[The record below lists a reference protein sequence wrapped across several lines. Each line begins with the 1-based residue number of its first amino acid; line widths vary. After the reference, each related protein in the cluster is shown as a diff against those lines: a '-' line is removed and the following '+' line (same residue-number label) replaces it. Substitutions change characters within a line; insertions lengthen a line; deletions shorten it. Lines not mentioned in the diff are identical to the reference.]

1 MYVSLPRLLPICL
14 IALTPVSLLVAGC
27 SAGTTTTTAATTTT
41 TAVATPTVIANLQP
55 FADTAGSIETYT
67 TAGSITESG
76 PFFTALG
83 TNTRTCNSCHQPAQ
97 GMSITPTA
105 LTTLFD
111 STSGTDPVFNSIDG
125 ANCPTVATGNAA
137 GHSLL
142 LNSGLIRIAITLPT
156 TAQFTIATLNDP
168 YGCATTL
175 SSTGQQIVSVY
186 RRPLPTSGLNYLSN
200 VMWDTRETAAPL
212 NLASTFDANLIT
224 DLTSQMTDAIS
235 THEQGTLTPTT
246 ADITAALTF
255 EQGLFSA
262 QATDNLAG
270 SLSANGATGGP
281 TNFAAVNFYPGI
293 NDSLGND
300 PLGTAFNP
308 NSMSLFTA
316 WNNSTNT
323 QQASIARG
331 QALFNTAPMTI
342 TNVLGLPTPAGGI
355 QHASCS
361 FCHDT
366 PNVGNR
372 SFPLPMDT
380 GIAHQLSTETDANII
395 AALGTLTAP
404 SLPVYQINGCKVNGV
419 AVTYTTS
426 DPGKALTT
434 GLCAD
439 VSLQKIPILRGLAA
453 RAPYFHNGSATS
465 LAQVVNFYNARFKM
479 GLTATQKTD
488 LVNFLNAL

>member
-1 MYVSLPRLLPICL
+1 
-14 IALTPVSLLVAGC
+14 
-27 SAGTTTTTAATTTT
+27 
-41 TAVATPTVIANLQP
+41 
-55 FADTAGSIETYT
+55 
-67 TAGSITESG
+67 
-76 PFFTALG
+76 
-83 TNTRTCNSCHQPAQ
+83 
-97 GMSITPTA
+97 
-105 LTTLFD
+105 
-111 STSGTDPVFNSIDG
+111 
-125 ANCPTVATGNAA
+125 
-137 GHSLL
+137 
-142 LNSGLIRIAITLPT
+142 
-156 TAQFTIATLNDP
+156 
-168 YGCATTL
+168 
-175 SSTGQQIVSVY
+175 
-186 RRPLPTSGLNYLSN
+186 
-200 VMWDTRETAAPL
+200 
-212 NLASTFDANLIT
+212 
-224 DLTSQMTDAIS
+224 MTDAVS
-235 THEQGTLTPTT
+235 THEQGTLVPTN
-246 ADITAALTF
+246 AQIAAALAF

-262 QATDNLAG
+262 QATDTLAG

-300 PLGTAFNP
+300 PLGAAFNP
-308 NSMSLFTA
+308 NAMSLFPA

-342 TNVLGLPTPAGGI
+342 ANVGGLPTPVGGI
-355 QHASCS
+355 PHASCS

-380 GIAHQLSTETDANII
+380 GTAHQLSAETDANII

-404 SLPVYQINGCKVNGV
+404 SLPVYQITGCKVNGV

-439 VSLQKIPILRGLAA
+439 VGLQKIPILRGLAA

-479 GLTATQKTD
+479 GLTPNQKTD